1 METQA
6 LIVSITFTVQQELS
20 LLTMPMDIVLYQIHT
35 AHSIRILL
43 EDSIQSIDLEV
54 VDSQVHTY
62 VLQLVDL
69 LTLEQ
74 QCLRLTM
81 QEVVRLS
88 VLQEDQVQ
96 YQVLLQLEQVRQE
109 LHVRQEITEVLQLER
124 ILLERTERQLTDL
137 TVVALE
143 IQLDRIITDHTVLQ
157 ELQQEVQV

>member
-20 LLTMPMDIVLYQIHT
+20 LLTMPMDTVLYQIHT

-43 EDSIQSIDLEV
+43 EDSIQSIDLEE

-74 QCLRLTM
+74 QCLRLIM

-96 YQVLLQLEQVRQE
+96 YLVLLQLEQVRQE
-109 LHVRQEITEVLQLER
+109 LHVRQEITEVLRLER